1 MLRVFLHSFGIF
13 VPINS
18 RESYEEGDYI
28 CFFIIESFLEKFIP
42 HLQSRFNVELCL
54 TCADSQNHRYNSKSI
69 PQFETTNYLA
79 KKKRRF

>member
-1 MLRVFLHSFGIF
+1 MYFYIALAFLSQSTPESLTRKVIIF
-13 VPINS
+13 V
-18 RESYEEGDYI
+18 
-28 CFFIIESFLEKFIP
+28 FFIIESFLEKFIP